1 VDLNRDGE
9 FVGTNDLMIHNF
21 FADSTN
27 VPGNGFIETI
37 GNLSGTDI
45 LKLDFSTYF
54 LGGDSSDTL
63 SGKATNDTL
72 IGGAGDDRLDGGAG
86 NDAIRGGTEADLIV
100 GGTGTDSL
108 TGGDGGDDFQFG
120 DVLVADRDLPK
131 K

>member
-45 LKLDFSTYF
+45 LNWTF
-54 LGGDSSDTL
+54 LLIFLEVTVAIL
-63 SGKATNDTL
+63 SLGKMQPT
-72 IGGAGDDRLDGGAG
+72 
-86 NDAIRGGTEADLIV
+86 IR
-100 GGTGTDSL
+100 
-108 TGGDGGDDFQFG
+108 
-120 DVLVADRDLPK
+120 
-131 K
+131 